1 MLILLVAQNAA
12 NTFFYNNEN
21 AANTTPV
28 VGYLHAYNISV
39 APYIK
44 FDSSILDL
52 TLFI

>member
-28 VGYLHAYNISV
+28 VGYLHAYNISG
-39 APYIK
+39 AH
-44 FDSSILDL
+44 DILVHHIL
-52 TLFI
+52 NLIHQF